1 VDLGSPFR
9 GESQPGQV
17 LLHRIKQ
24 GLMPPPSIKSRLG
37 GFMSLS
43 QVILAENPDGSMQAH
58 TKGHKGNL
66 LVGTQI

>member
-1 VDLGSPFR
+1 
-9 GESQPGQV
+9 
-17 LLHRIKQ
+17 
-24 GLMPPPSIKSRLG
+24 
-37 GFMSLS
+37 MSLS